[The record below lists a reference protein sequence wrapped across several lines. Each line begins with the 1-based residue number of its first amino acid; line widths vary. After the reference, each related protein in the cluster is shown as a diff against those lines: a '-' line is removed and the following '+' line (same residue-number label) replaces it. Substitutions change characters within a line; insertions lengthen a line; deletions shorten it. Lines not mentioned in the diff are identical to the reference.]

1 MIKASELIQSINTAA
16 NLFYKWLIFCTE
28 MFKLAVMNAPNI
40 WRKYPQSHYKI
51 IFVYV
56 FFMIPLWVGV
66 CAGKLA
72 ERLDDA
78 LGEWIEK

>member
-1 MIKASELIQSINTAA
+1 MIKAGELIQSINTAA
-16 NLFYKWLIFCTE
+16 NLFYKWLMFCAE
-28 MFKLAVMNAPNI
+28 MLKLAVKNAPDM
-40 WRKYPQSHYKI
+40 WRKNPRSHYKI
-51 IFVYV
+51 IFAYV